1 MFTHL
6 IIIVV
11 IATNDDDDDD
21 NGKNIFYKNIYIS
34 YYKNISLCSKLPEI

>member
-21 NGKNIFYKNIYIS
+21 NGKNIFYKNIYI
-34 YYKNISLCSKLPEI
+34 LL